1 MLNEILDDEVKFF
14 GLPADLGSEADASK
28 LTSLKDQVVSL
39 KDQSSL
45 KIKSNP
51 LMMVARTHYLMGK
64 VLSNMSFEKANL
76 EY

>member
-39 KDQSSL
+39 KD
-45 KIKSNP
+45 
-51 LMMVARTHYLMGK
+51 
-64 VLSNMSFEKANL
+64 
-76 EY
+76 